1 MLPLVTFFSMKA
13 LILNS
18 LLIPAVSL
26 FDFKCVNQKYPWWL
40 LPKEICCFSQVF
52 TWILHPVSDDTDL
65 SKSVPPQRLGSRGVL
80 LNVIELLIYFFFFF
94 ALALC
99 SLFSALENI
108 YLPPWKTFNEAYYLS
123 VIFEKIFF
131 SLSLKIKSY
140 YGLFLYHCFIKN
152 VEFESLS
159 AVNVEKNILTS
170 NIKTMWYCQMS
181 QKINK

>member
-1 MLPLVTFFSMKA
+1 MCKPKIPLMVTTKGNLLFFTGVHMDIASSFWWYWSLQVCSSTKA
-13 LILNS
+13 W
-18 LLIPAVSL
+18 
-26 FDFKCVNQKYPWWL
+26 KQR
-40 LPKEICCFSQVF
+40 CFVECYR
-52 TWILHPVSDDTDL
+52 VTDL
-65 SKSVPPQRLGSRGVL
+65 L
-80 LNVIELLIYFFFFF
+80 FFFFF

-159 AVNVEKNILTS
+159 AVSVEKNILTS